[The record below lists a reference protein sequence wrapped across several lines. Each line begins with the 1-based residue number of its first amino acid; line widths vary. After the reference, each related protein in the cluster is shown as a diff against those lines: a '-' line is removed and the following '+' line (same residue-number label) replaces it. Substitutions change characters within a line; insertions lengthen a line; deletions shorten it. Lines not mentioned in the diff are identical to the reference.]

1 MPSTMITSA
10 PDFTHS
16 LTSSG
21 TRVAPILMKTGM
33 RLSVTSRNSS
43 ILIARSSG
51 PTQSG
56 CRQADRW
63 SMPAGSVRILATR
76 SETLSPSSMPPPP
89 GLAPWPMTISTA
101 SARRR
106 SSGLKPYRDGRHW

>member
-1 MPSTMITSA
+1 MPACSMNTCWVAAVPPCMPSSTITSA

-21 TRVAPILMKTGM
+21 TRVAPILMNTGI
-33 RLSVTSRNSS
+33 RLSVTSRSSS

-56 CRQADRW
+56 CRHAER
-63 SMPAGSVRILATR
+63 
-76 SETLSPSSMPPPP
+76 
-89 GLAPWPMTISTA
+89 
-101 SARRR
+101 
-106 SSGLKPYRDGRHW
+106 